1 MIFRKRTQKDT
12 LDNGYVL
19 LLDSLAKTSEE
30 LQSAYDNL
38 ENVTDPDL
46 IDAYIYQAKAVQLR
60 YKCLL
65 ESIKKMEG
73 SYAKNPL
80 L

>member
-1 MIFRKRTQKDT
+1 M
-12 LDNGYVL
+12 
-19 LLDSLAKTSEE
+19 LDSLAKTSEE
-30 LQSAYDNL
+30 LQSAYDTL

>member
-1 MIFRKRTQKDT
+1 MIFRKRTHTDT

-30 LQSAYDNL
+30 LQSAYDTL

>member
-1 MIFRKRTQKDT
+1 MIFRKKTRTT
-12 LDNGYVL
+12 TEDNGYIL
-19 LLDSLAKTSEE
+19 LLDSLSKTSEE
-30 LQSAYDNL
+30 LQYAYDTL

-65 ESIKKMEG
+65 ESIKKLEG

>member
-30 LQSAYDNL
+30 LQSAYDTL
-38 ENVTDPDL
+38 ENVTDPAL
-46 IDAYIYQAKAVQLR
+46 IAAYIYPAKAVQLR

>member
-30 LQSAYDNL
+30 LQSAYDTL